1 MSQNYLPSPCVP
13 VHRPAAT
20 ADFSSG
26 LKKVIQLKI
35 VNAVMASVL
44 LLTGLIYK
52 RAFPDQI
59 QVADLLL
66 FLAALSV
73 FLPILISGIKG
84 FFVKDNRFMTEQ
96 LVMFASI
103 ALMVNGDMAA
113 ATVIPI
119 IMVIGHVLEEKSII
133 GVEEAINSLKQL
145 GSRKAHLLSDGN
157 ESEVDIPALKMGNI
171 LVVYPGETVPIDG
184 IVQMGQS
191 LVNQAHVTGESAP
204 VEVESGSEL
213 FAGTIN
219 INGKLTMKVTR
230 TADNT
235 LLSNIVSLLEEAGNT
250 KVPVVKII
258 EKYLDL
264 YFPAVIMVA
273 ALTLFLTHE
282 ISRLVTVLVISCP
295 CSFILASPSAMI
307 AALVLASRKGI
318 MIRNSTFVEGL
329 ADIDTL
335 IFDKT
340 GTITSGFYQILDVF
354 PHDSVEKDEVLA
366 TAAICA
372 SGSIHPVSQAI
383 TRYCEEK
390 NIGYLTAE
398 NQDELHG
405 KGVKAES
412 GGISFMLGK
421 AEWVFAELN
430 LEIPQD
436 PADESVSSVW
446 VASNKR
452 IIGKITLADL
462 PRPEFHDILA
472 DCRSLGIKELIL
484 LTGDKKAVAS
494 KIGELFKFDL
504 VKAECLPQDKLEFV
518 QSCKKDNKKVMFIGD
533 GINDALALKASDI
546 GVSIGN
552 IGADIAIQSSDITI
566 KSESLIH
573 LPFMF
578 KLSKRIHRTINQ
590 NILIGTGFS
599 LSMIGLATF
608 GVITPVW
615 GAVAHNIGTFFVLV
629 NSARLLNKRQDWL
642 QEN

>member
-1 MSQNYLPSPCVP
+1 MSQNYLPLIPTP
-13 VHRPAAT
+13 VCRSAAAT
-20 ADFSSG
+20 SDFSSG
-26 LKKVIQLKI
+26 LKNVIRLKI

-59 QVADLLL
+59 QIADLLL
-66 FLAALSV
+66 FFAALSV

-113 ATVIPI
+113 ATIIPI

-145 GSRKAHLLSDGN
+145 GSRKAHLLGEDN
-157 ESEVDIPALKMGNI
+157 EIEVDIPTLKPGDI
-171 LVVYPGETVPIDG
+171 LVIYPGETVPIDG
-184 IVQMGQS
+184 IVQKGQS

-219 INGKLTMKVTR
+219 INGKLTMEVSR

-250 KVPVVKII
+250 KIPVVKII

-273 ALTLFLTHE
+273 ALTLFLTHD

-295 CSFILASPSAMI
+295 CSFVLASPSAMI

-340 GTITSGFYQILDVF
+340 GTITSGF
-354 PHDSVEKDEVLA
+354 
-366 TAAICA
+366 
-372 SGSIHPVSQAI
+372 
-383 TRYCEEK
+383 
-390 NIGYLTAE
+390 
-398 NQDELHG
+398 
-405 KGVKAES
+405 
-412 GGISFMLGK
+412 
-421 AEWVFAELN
+421 
-430 LEIPQD
+430 
-436 PADESVSSVW
+436 
-446 VASNKR
+446 
-452 IIGKITLADL
+452 
-462 PRPEFHDILA
+462 
-472 DCRSLGIKELIL
+472 
-484 LTGDKKAVAS
+484 
-494 KIGELFKFDL
+494 
-504 VKAECLPQDKLEFV
+504 
-518 QSCKKDNKKVMFIGD
+518 
-533 GINDALALKASDI
+533 
-546 GVSIGN
+546 
-552 IGADIAIQSSDITI
+552 
-566 KSESLIH
+566 
-573 LPFMF
+573 
-578 KLSKRIHRTINQ
+578 
-590 NILIGTGFS
+590 
-599 LSMIGLATF
+599 
-608 GVITPVW
+608 
-615 GAVAHNIGTFFVLV
+615 
-629 NSARLLNKRQDWL
+629 
-642 QEN
+642 